1 MTIVFYVGY
10 YANPWGPEDLDTTG
24 LGGTEKCVCFLAK
37 ELSLAGHNV
46 YVVGEVRPTSWN
58 GVRFA
63 TGVDVP
69 IDVLVGVQ
77 YIHFLKQFEYHSVK
91 KTVFW
96 LHNEEYYPWYQGEEM
111 VDHRRY
117 LSLVDHIVCVSDWHL
132 NETKKR
138 YPEVAHKCM
147 RIYNGVP
154 TKLFN
159 RTTTKKPNSYVYTSH
174 PERGLDKTYE
184 YVKSVGGHLY
194 VATPEYG
201 LKMLREEFS
210 HICLDNESVTVLG
223 TLPQAELYKLLS
235 EMERWY
241 YPTEYNETF
250 CITALEMMAHGVVP
264 ITSLH
269 AALQETVGPMNNETK
284 IETLQSWVERFD
296 WSIIMKEWQK
306 EILDREI
313 PVFQKAYC
321 ICMNPT
327 PSKEKDIKERFKKL
341 GIRVPIEI
349 VPGVD
354 VSILS
359 DEEKDYVVY
368 KDWAIDTTNTW
379 WNRPVTPGEVGCA
392 LAHISVWQS
401 VLDDKVESALILE
414 EDFEVLAPLNQDII
428 RDFDSPREWGI
439 WYLGGN
445 PIESPVMEFDDAYIP
460 GLIYNN
466 HAYILTRDAVKK
478 LLAQPYRKNIIPVD
492 EFIPATFVYS
502 EHPRKD
508 LHFFSRNIKA
518 MASKKEIIK
527 QTSTPE
533 TSQTSRFANGEL
545 FKTGDWD
552 AWVERWIHP
561 VARTKQWELVI
572 DEPIENVITYPL
584 FTEEF
589 CEVIIEEA
597 EKNAH
602 WEQKRHDFYPTV
614 DTLLTTF
621 GFDEIYNRVLREF
634 VYPSAIF
641 YWHLDGNQWPQ
652 MNAENFMVKYT
663 MDAQGHLNLHHDFSA
678 ITALLT
684 LNKDFTGGGTY
695 FWKQKQ
701 THIGTVGEISI
712 HPGAITHRHGGR
724 PIHSGKR
731 YIIVSFCNK
740 P

>member
-10 YANPWGPEDLDTTG
+10 YATPWGPEDLDNTG

-37 ELSLAGHNV
+37 ELSAAGHDV
-46 YVVGEVRPTSWN
+46 HVLGQVRPTNWN

-63 TGVDVP
+63 TGIDGV

-77 YIHFLKQFEYHSVK
+77 YIHFLKEFEYHSVR

-96 LHNEEYYPWYQGEEM
+96 LHNEEYFPWYRGEELA
-111 VDHRRY
+111 DHRRY

-132 NETKKR
+132 KETRSR

-159 RTTTKKPNSYVYTSH
+159 RTTNKTPNSYVYTSH

-201 LKMLREEFS
+201 LKMLRDSFR
-210 HICLDNESVTVLG
+210 HLFDDESVTVLG
-223 TLPQAELYKLLS
+223 TLPQKELYDLLS
-235 EMERWY
+235 KMERWH

-250 CITALEMMAHGVVP
+250 CITALEMMAHGVIP
-264 ITSLH
+264 ETSLR
-269 AALQETVGPMNNETK
+269 AGLQETVGIMNKETDTDK
-284 IETLQSWVERFD
+284 LKKWVNNFD

-306 EILDREI
+306 QILDREI
-313 PVFQKAYC
+313 PVFEKAYC
-321 ICMNPT
+321 ICMNPDAG
-327 PSKEKDIKERFKKL
+327 KEKDVKSRFRKL
-341 GIRVPIEI
+341 GINVPIEVI
-349 VPGVD
+349 PGVD
-354 VSILS
+354 VSVLS
-359 DEEKDYVVY
+359 DQQKDYEVY
-368 KDWAIDTTNTW
+368 DSWAIDTKNTW

-392 LAHISVWQS
+392 LAHMSAWQKII
-401 VLDDKVESALILE
+401 DDEVSAALVLE
-414 EDFEVLAPLNQDII
+414 EDFEVLAPLNQDVI
-428 RDFDSPREWGI
+428 RDFDNPREWGV

-445 PIESPVMEFDDAYIP
+445 PIEPSVMDFDDAYIP

-466 HAYILTRDAVKK
+466 HAYIVTSDAAKK
-478 LLAQPYRKNIIPVD
+478 LQSQPYRKNIIPVD
-492 EFIPATFVYS
+492 EFLPATFVHS

-508 LHFFSRNIKA
+508 LHFFDRNIKA
-518 MASKKEIIK
+518 MASKQEIIK
-527 QTSTPE
+527 QTSTTE
-533 TSQTSRFANGEL
+533 TSQTSRFANDEL

-561 VARTKQWELVI
+561 VARTKQWDLI
-572 DEPIENVITYPL
+572 LDEPIDDLITYPL

-589 CEVIIEEA
+589 CEAIMEEA
-597 EKNAH
+597 EKNAR
-602 WEQKRHDFYPTV
+602 WEKKRHDFYPTV
-614 DTLLTTF
+614 DTLLSTF
-621 GFDEIYNRVLREF
+621 GFDDIYNRVLREF
-634 VYPSAIF
+634 VYPAAIYF
-641 YWHLDGNQWPQ
+641 WHLDGNQWPS

-684 LNKDFTGGGTY
+684 LNRDFTGGGTY
-695 FWKQKQ
+695 FSKQNK
-701 THIGTVGEISI
+701 THVGTIGEISI

>member
-10 YANPWGPEDLDTTG
+10 YASPWGPEDLDKTG

-37 ELSLAGHNV
+37 ELSLAGYDVH
-46 YVVGEVRPTSWN
+46 VVGEVRSTSWN

-69 IDVLVGVQ
+69 IDVLIGVQ

-132 NETKKR
+132 NETKNR

-201 LKMLREEFS
+201 LKMLREDFS
-210 HICLDNESVTVLG
+210 HICLDDESVTVLG

-269 AALQETVGPMNNETK
+269 AALQETVGPMNNETN

-306 EILDREI
+306 EILDKEI

-327 PSKEKDIKERFKKL
+327 PSKEKDIKE
-341 GIRVPIEI
+341 
-349 VPGVD
+349 
-354 VSILS
+354 
-359 DEEKDYVVY
+359 
-368 KDWAIDTTNTW
+368 
-379 WNRPVTPGEVGCA
+379 
-392 LAHISVWQS
+392 
-401 VLDDKVESALILE
+401 
-414 EDFEVLAPLNQDII
+414 
-428 RDFDSPREWGI
+428 
-439 WYLGGN
+439 
-445 PIESPVMEFDDAYIP
+445 
-460 GLIYNN
+460 
-466 HAYILTRDAVKK
+466 
-478 LLAQPYRKNIIPVD
+478 
-492 EFIPATFVYS
+492 
-502 EHPRKD
+502 
-508 LHFFSRNIKA
+508 
-518 MASKKEIIK
+518 
-527 QTSTPE
+527 
-533 TSQTSRFANGEL
+533 
-545 FKTGDWD
+545 
-552 AWVERWIHP
+552 
-561 VARTKQWELVI
+561 
-572 DEPIENVITYPL
+572 
-584 FTEEF
+584 
-589 CEVIIEEA
+589 
-597 EKNAH
+597 
-602 WEQKRHDFYPTV
+602 
-614 DTLLTTF
+614 
-621 GFDEIYNRVLREF
+621 
-634 VYPSAIF
+634 
-641 YWHLDGNQWPQ
+641 
-652 MNAENFMVKYT
+652 
-663 MDAQGHLNLHHDFSA
+663 
-678 ITALLT
+678 
-684 LNKDFTGGGTY
+684 
-695 FWKQKQ
+695 
-701 THIGTVGEISI
+701 
-712 HPGAITHRHGGR
+712 
-724 PIHSGKR
+724 
-731 YIIVSFCNK
+731 
-740 P
+740 